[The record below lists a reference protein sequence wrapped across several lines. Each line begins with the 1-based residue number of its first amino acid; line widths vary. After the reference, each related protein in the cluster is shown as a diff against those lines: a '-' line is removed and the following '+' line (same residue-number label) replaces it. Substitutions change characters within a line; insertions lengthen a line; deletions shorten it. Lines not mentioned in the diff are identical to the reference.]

1 MIKPG
6 VDMGVAEKGQRLT
19 PEVMKFI
26 EDRMAEGCYEKL
38 IYELLNIPLETWYW
52 WKKEAKKLEKKL
64 ESGKLSVDD
73 LKDGDKRILELL
85 QILKK
90 GRATCI
96 SKNIRNIQN
105 AGADPD
111 HWQASA
117 WYLERIEPTV
127 FGRPNTLKHEGELTI
142 KVKYE

>member
-1 MIKPG
+1 
-6 VDMGVAEKGQRLT
+6 MGVAEKGQRLT
-19 PEVMKFI
+19 PDVMKFI
-26 EDRMAEGCYEKL
+26 EDKMVEGCYEKL
-38 IYELLNIPLETWYW
+38 IYELLGIPVETWYW
-52 WKKEAKKLEKKL
+52 WKKEAKQLEEKL
-64 ESGKLSVDD
+64 ESGKISIDD

-96 SKNIRNIQN
+96 SKNIRNIQF
-105 AGADPD
+105 AGEDPD

-127 FGRPNTLKHEGELTI
+127 FGRPNTLRHEGELTI